1 MRKIILSIAISFF
14 ATTLMANSVGATS
27 VAATDNS
34 ELVVSV
40 EHPCVRVKLTQE
52 QISVIKDI
60 VYKNNQLRAQEEASV
75 KKAMLEVD
83 HTLSSSTSTKEQAEK
98 AQGDLQLA
106 LASLT
111 KTIAQLD
118 LTINYDV
125 LHADQREM
133 GSLCSKSLYSFP
145 PIVANAVASNNQ

>member
-1 MRKIILSIAISFF
+1 MRKLIVSIALTLFTT
-14 ATTLMANSVGATS
+14 ATMAAE
-27 VAATDNS
+27 NS
-34 ELVVSV
+34 ELVLNS

-52 QISVIKDI
+52 QISAIKDI
-60 VYKNNQLRAQEEASV
+60 VYKNSQLRAQDEANV

-83 HTLSSSTSTKEQAEK
+83 HTLSSSTSTKADAEK
-98 AQGDLQLA
+98 AQGNLQMA

-111 KTIAQLD
+111 KTVSQLD
-118 LTINYDV
+118 LSINYDV

-145 PIVANAVASNNQ
+145 PAVANAVASYQQQ